1 MEESLSANSVM
12 VQDYMAQQSRSPGGM
27 AAALQSLGGTIQIQA
42 LTMTYIDLFW
52 ILTIG
57 VICVSPLILLL
68 RPLPQGGKPVA
79 AH

>member
-1 MEESLSANSVM
+1 L
-12 VQDYMAQQSRSPGGM
+12 R
-27 AAALQSLGGTIQIQA
+27 ALEGTIQTQA

-57 VICVSPLILLL
+57 IACVSPLILFL
-68 RPLPQGGKPVA
+68 RPLQRGRAPAP